1 MQFTDAVTVAGTRR
15 TGDGYLVATAKCVR
29 AGIQLYTGDE
39 LGRPE
44 MKIVRVYRP
53 AEEVFAKDSLQSFSH
68 APITIDHPTE
78 QVTADN
84 WKALSV
90 GEVSTAAKKVDDW
103 VELPLIFK
111 DAAAIGLIES
121 GKREL
126 SAGYV
131 ADFDF
136 TSGVT
141 PSGEPYDAVQR
152 SIRINHLALVD
163 KARAGSQARVGDSAK
178 TWGAAPITQ
187 PIADERNPDM
197 PGENLRTVVVDG
209 LSVQT
214 TDQGAQAIE
223 KLQKAVAD
231 AQTKLA
237 DAEKAHADAIKAK
250 DEEIGTL
257 KADKKKLED
266 AAPKPA
272 DIDRMVADRAALVTA
287 AKAVDEKIVTDGKT
301 DAEIRRAVVATRFSD
316 EELKDMSDDM
326 IAGMFKALTKD
337 AKPNDSV
344 RDALRTQDHSIA
356 ANDAWGEGV
365 FAAAGVSVKKGA

>member
-1 MQFTDAVTVAGTRR
+1 MQFTDAVTVAGARR

-39 LGRPE
+39 LGKPE
-44 MKIVRVYRP
+44 MKLVRVYRP
-53 AEEVFAKDSLQSFSH
+53 ANEVFAKDSLQSFSH
-68 APITIDHPTE
+68 APITINHPTE

-90 GEVSTAAKKVDDW
+90 GEVSTAAKQVDDW
-103 VELPLIFK
+103 IELPLIFK
-111 DAAAIGLIES
+111 DAAAINQIES

-136 TSGVT
+136 TAGTT

-163 KARAGSQARVGDSAK
+163 KARAGSQARVGDSAGK
-178 TWGAAPITQ
+178 WGAAPIT
-187 PIADERNPDM
+187 PTPEKETRAMSDAP
-197 PGENLRTVVVDG
+197 RTVVVDG

-223 KLQKAVAD
+223 KLQKA
-231 AQTKLA
+231 LA
-237 DAEKAHADAIKAK
+237 DSAANIAKLTADHADAVAKK

-272 DIDRMVADRAALVTA
+272 DIDRMVADRAVLVTA
-287 AKAVDEKIVTDGKT
+287 AKAVDEKIVIDGKSDADIRKAVVKARLGDEAVKDVS
-301 DAEIRRAVVATRFSD
+301 DAEIT
-316 EELKDMSDDM
+316 
-326 IAGMFKALTKD
+326 GMFKALTKD
-337 AKPNDSV
+337 AKPNDTV

-356 ANDAWGEGV
+356 ANDAWGDAV
-365 FAAAGVSVKKGA
+365 FASAGVSVKKGA

>member
-15 TGDGYLVATAKCVR
+15 TDDGYLVATAKCVR
-29 AGIQLYTGDE
+29 AGIQIYTGDE
-39 LGRPE
+39 LGKPD
-44 MKIVRVYRP
+44 MKVVRVYRP
-53 AEEVFAKDSLQSFSH
+53 AEEVFARDSLQSFSH
-68 APITIDHPTE
+68 APITINHPSE

-90 GEVSTAAKKVDDW
+90 GEVSTAAKQVDDW
-103 VELPLIFK
+103 IELPLIFK
-111 DAAAIGLIES
+111 DAAAISQIES

-136 TSGVT
+136 TAGVT

-163 KARAGSQARVGDSAK
+163 KARAGSQARVGDSAN

-187 PIADERNPDM
+187 PTADERNRNMPD
-197 PGENLRTVVVDG
+197 NLRTVVVDG

-214 TDQGAQAIE
+214 TDQGAQAID

-231 AQTKLA
+231 AEKRFTDA
-237 DAEKAHADAIKAK
+237 DAAHKAEITKK
-250 DEEIGTL
+250 DEEIGSL

-266 AAPKPA
+266 AAPKPE

-287 AKAVDEKIVTDGKT
+287 AKAVDEKIVTDGKSDADIRKAVVT
-301 DAEIRRAVVATRFSD
+301 ARLGDEAVKDVSDAEVT
-316 EELKDMSDDM
+316 
-326 IAGMFKALTKD
+326 GMFKALTKD
-337 AKPNDSV
+337 AKPNDTV
-344 RDALRTQDHSIA
+344 RDALRTQDHSIV
-356 ANDAWGEGV
+356 ANDAWGDAV
-365 FAAAGVSVKKGA
+365 FASAGVQKKGA

>member
-15 TGDGYLVATAKCVR
+15 TADGYLVATAKCVR
-29 AGIQLYTGDE
+29 VGIQLYTGDE
-39 LGRPE
+39 LGKPE
-44 MKIVRVYRP
+44 MKLVRVYRP
-53 AEEVFAKDSLQSFSH
+53 ADEVFAKDSLQSFSH
-68 APITIDHPTE
+68 APITINHPME

-111 DAAAIGLIES
+111 DAAAIAQIES

-136 TSGVT
+136 TAGVT

-163 KARAGSQARVGDSAK
+163 KARAGSQARVGDSAGN
-178 TWGAAPITQ
+178 WGAAPIT
-187 PIADERNPDM
+187 PTPEKETRAMSDA
-197 PGENLRTVVVDG
+197 LRTVVVDG
-209 LSVQT
+209 LTVQT

-237 DAEKAHADAIKAK
+237 DAEAKAKADLEKK

-287 AKAVDEKIVTDGKT
+287 AKAVDEKIVTDGKSDADIRKAVVT
-301 DAEIRRAVVATRFSD
+301 ARLGDEAVKDVSDAEIT
-316 EELKDMSDDM
+316 
-326 IAGMFKALTKD
+326 GMFKALTKD
-337 AKPNDSV
+337 ARPNDTV
-344 RDALRTQDHSIA
+344 RDALRTQDHSVA
-356 ANDAWGEGV
+356 ANDAWNDAV
-365 FAAAGVSVKKGA
+365 FASAGVQKKGA

>member
-1 MQFTDAVTVAGTRR
+1 MQFTDAVAVAGTRR

-39 LGRPE
+39 LGKPG
-44 MKIVRVYRP
+44 MKLVRVYRP
-53 AEEVFAKDSLQSFSH
+53 ADEVFAKDSLQSFSH
-68 APITIDHPTE
+68 APITINHPTE

-90 GEVSTAAKKVDDW
+90 GEVSTAAKQVDDW
-103 VELPLIFK
+103 IELPLIFK
-111 DAAAIGLIES
+111 DAAAISQIES

-136 TSGVT
+136 TAGVT

-163 KARAGSQARVGDSAK
+163 KARAGSQARVGDSAGK
-178 TWGAAPITQ
+178 WGAAPIT
-187 PIADERNPDM
+187 PTPEKETRAMSDA
-197 PGENLRTVVVDG
+197 LRTVVVDG

-214 TDQGAQAIE
+214 TDQGAQAID
-223 KLQKAVAD
+223 KLQKA
-231 AQTKLA
+231 LA
-237 DAEKAHADAIKAK
+237 DSAATMAKHLTDHADAVAKK

-287 AKAVDEKIVTDGKT
+287 AKAVDEKIVTDGKS
-301 DAEIRRAVVATRFSD
+301 DAEIRKAVVTARLGDEAVKDVSD
-316 EELKDMSDDM
+316 AE
-326 IAGMFKALTKD
+326 ITGMFKALTKD
-337 AKPNDSV
+337 AKPNDTV

-356 ANDAWGEGV
+356 ANDAWGDAV
-365 FAAAGVSVKKGA
+365 FASAGVSVKKGA

>member
-1 MQFTDAVTVAGTRR
+1 MQFTDAVTVEGKPRR
-15 TGDGYLVATAKCVR
+15 IADGYLVATAKCVR
-29 AGIQLYTGDE
+29 TGIQLYTGDE
-39 LGRPE
+39 LGKPD
-44 MKIVRVYRP
+44 MPVVRVYRP

-84 WKALSV
+84 WKVLSV
-90 GEVSTAAKKVDDW
+90 GEVSTAAKQVDDW
-103 VELPLIFK
+103 IELPLIFK
-111 DAAAIGLIES
+111 DAAAIQAIEG

-136 TSGVT
+136 TPGTT
-141 PSGEPYDAVQR
+141 PQGEPYDAVQR

-163 KARAGSQARVGDSAK
+163 KARAGSKARVGDSAK
-178 TWGAAPITQ
+178 SWGIAPITQ
-187 PIADERNPDM
+187 PIADERTPDM
-197 PGENLRTVVVDG
+197 GDNLRTVVVDG

-223 KLQKAVAD
+223 KLQKAVSD

-237 DAEKAHADAIKAK
+237 DVESAHKAEMAKK

-287 AKAVDEKIVTDGKT
+287 AKAVDEKVVTDGKS
-301 DAEIRRAVVATRFSD
+301 DAEIRKAVVTARLGD
-316 EELKDMSDDM
+316 EAVKDASEAE
-326 IAGMFKALTKD
+326 ITGMFKAITKD
-337 AKPNDSV
+337 AKTNDTV
-344 RDALRTQDHSIA
+344 RDALRTQDHSIV
-356 ANDAWGEGV
+356 ANDGWDEGV
-365 FAAAGVSVKKGA
+365 FASAGVEFKKGA

>member
-39 LGRPE
+39 LGKPD
-44 MKIVRVYRP
+44 MKLVRVYRP
-53 AEEVFAKDSLQSFSH
+53 ADEVFAKDSLQSFSH
-68 APITIDHPTE
+68 APITINHPTE

-90 GEVSTAAKKVDDW
+90 GEVSTAAKQVDDW
-103 VELPLIFK
+103 IELPLIFK
-111 DAAAIGLIES
+111 DAAAISQIES

-136 TSGVT
+136 TAGVT
-141 PSGEPYDAVQR
+141 PSGESYDAVQR

-163 KARAGSQARVGDSAK
+163 KARAGSQARVGDSAGK
-178 TWGAAPITQ
+178 WGAAPIT
-187 PIADERNPDM
+187 PTPDKETRAM
-197 PGENLRTVVVDG
+197 SDALRTVVVDG

-223 KLQKAVAD
+223 KLQKA
-231 AQTKLA
+231 LA
-237 DAEKAHADAIKAK
+237 DSAANIAKLTADNANAVAKK

-287 AKAVDEKIVTDGKT
+287 AKAVDEKIVTDGKS
-301 DAEIRRAVVATRFSD
+301 DAEIRKAVVTARLGDEAVKDVSD
-316 EELKDMSDDM
+316 AE
-326 IAGMFKALTKD
+326 ITGMFKALTKD
-337 AKPNDSV
+337 AKPNDTV

-356 ANDAWGEGV
+356 ANDAWGDAV
-365 FAAAGVSVKKGA
+365 FASAGVSVKKGA

>member
-111 DAAAIGLIES
+111 DSAAIAQIES

-136 TSGVT
+136 TAGVA

-178 TWGAAPITQ
+178 TWGVAPITQ
-187 PIADERNPDM
+187 PTADERKPDM
-197 PGENLRTVVVDG
+197 PGDNLRTVVVDG

-223 KLQKAVAD
+223 KLQRAVAD
-231 AQTKLA
+231 AQQKLT

-301 DAEIRRAVVATRFSD
+301 DAEIRRAVVATKFSD
-316 EELKDMSDDM
+316 EELKGMSDDM
-326 IAGMFKALTKD
+326 ITGMFKALTKD

-356 ANDAWGEGV
+356 ANDTWGEGV
-365 FAAAGVSVKKGA
+365 FAAAGISVKKGA

>member
-15 TGDGYLVATAKCVR
+15 IADGYLVATAKCVR

-39 LGRPE
+39 LGKPE
-44 MKIVRVYRP
+44 MKLVRVYRAP
-53 AEEVFAKDSLQSFSH
+53 EQVFAKDSLQSFSH

-90 GEVSTAAKKVDDW
+90 GEVSTAAKQVGDW

-111 DAAAIGLIES
+111 DAAAIAQIES

-136 TSGVT
+136 TAGVT
-141 PSGEPYDAVQR
+141 PEGEPYDAVQR

-163 KARAGSQARVGDSAK
+163 KARAGSLARVGDSAGN
-178 TWGAAPITQ
+178 WGAAPISTTDRSTHTMSD
-187 PIADERNPDM
+187 A
-197 PGENLRTVVVDG
+197 LRTVVVDG
-209 LSVQT
+209 LSVST
-214 TDQGAQAIE
+214 TDQGAQAID

-237 DAEKAHADAIKAK
+237 DAEAKARADLDKK
-250 DEEIGTL
+250 DEEIGAL

-266 AAPKPA
+266 AAPKPT

-287 AKAVDEKIVTDGKT
+287 AKVIDAQIVTDGKSDADIRKAVVVSRMGEDSVKDVS
-301 DAEIRRAVVATRFSD
+301 DAEIT
-316 EELKDMSDDM
+316 
-326 IAGMFKALTKD
+326 GMFKALTKD

-344 RDALRTQDHSIA
+344 RDALRTQDHSVA
-356 ANDAWGEGV
+356 ANDAWNDAV
-365 FAAAGVSVKKGA
+365 FASAGVQKKGA

>member
-39 LGRPE
+39 LGKPD
-44 MKIVRVYRP
+44 KKVVRVYRP

-68 APITIDHPTE
+68 APITINHPSE

-90 GEVSTAAKKVDDW
+90 GEVSTAAKQVDDW
-103 VELPLIFK
+103 IELPLIFK
-111 DAAAIGLIES
+111 DAAAISQIES

-136 TSGVT
+136 TAGVT
-141 PSGEPYDAVQR
+141 QSGELYDAVQR

-163 KARAGSQARVGDSAK
+163 KARAGSQARVGDSAN

-187 PIADERNPDM
+187 PTADERNRNMPD
-197 PGENLRTVVVDG
+197 NLRTVVVDG

-214 TDQGAQAIE
+214 TDQGAQAID

-231 AQTKLA
+231 AEKRFTDA
-237 DAEKAHADAIKAK
+237 DAAHKAEITKK
-250 DEEIGTL
+250 DEEIGSL

-266 AAPKPA
+266 AAPKPE

-287 AKAVDEKIVTDGKT
+287 AKAVDEKIVTDGKSDADIRKAVVT
-301 DAEIRRAVVATRFSD
+301 ARLGDEAVKDVSDAEVT
-316 EELKDMSDDM
+316 
-326 IAGMFKALTKD
+326 GMFKALTKD
-337 AKPNDSV
+337 AKPNDTV
-344 RDALRTQDHSIA
+344 RDALRTQDHSIV
-356 ANDAWGEGV
+356 ANDAWGDAV
-365 FAAAGVSVKKGA
+365 FASAGVQKKGA

>member
-1 MQFTDAVTVAGTRR
+1 MQFTDAVTVAGKPRR
-15 TGDGYLVATAKCVR
+15 TGDGYLIAEAKCVR

-39 LGRPE
+39 LGKPE
-44 MKIVRVYRP
+44 MSVVRVYRAP
-53 AEEVFAKDSLQSFSH
+53 DQVFAKDSLQSFSH
-68 APITIDHPTE
+68 APITINHPTE

-90 GEVSTAAKKVDDW
+90 GEVSTAAQQVGDW
-103 VELPLIFK
+103 VHLPLIFK
-111 DAAAIGLIES
+111 DAAAIAAIEG

-136 TSGVT
+136 TDGVT
-141 PSGEPYDAVQR
+141 PDGEPYDAVQR

-178 TWGAAPITQ
+178 TWGASPITST
-187 PIADERNPDM
+187 IEKETISMADA
-197 PGENLRTVVVDG
+197 LRTVVVDG
-209 LSVQT
+209 LSVTT
-214 TDQGAQAIE
+214 TDQGAQAID

-231 AQTKLA
+231 AQTKLT
-237 DAEKAHADAIKAK
+237 DAEATAKADLDEK
-250 DEEIGTL
+250 DEEIGKL

-272 DIDRMVADRAALVTA
+272 DIDRMVADRASLVTA
-287 AKAVDEKIVTDGKT
+287 AKAIDGQIVTDGKSDADIRKAAVT
-301 DAEIRRAVVATRFSD
+301 ARFGDEAVKDVSDAEIT
-316 EELKDMSDDM
+316 
-326 IAGMFKALTKD
+326 GMFKALTRD
-337 AKPNDSV
+337 AKPNDTV

-356 ANDAWGEGV
+356 ANDAWGDGV
-365 FAAAGVSVKKGA
+365 FASAGVQKKGA

>member
-39 LGRPE
+39 LGKPE
-44 MKIVRVYRP
+44 MKLVRVYRAP
-53 AEEVFAKDSLQSFSH
+53 DEVFAQKSLQSFSH
-68 APITIDHPTE
+68 APITINHPTE

-90 GEVSTAAKKVDDW
+90 GEVSTAAKQVDDW
-103 VELPLIFK
+103 IELPLIFK
-111 DAAAIGLIES
+111 DAAAISQIES

-136 TSGVT
+136 TAGET

-163 KARAGSQARVGDSAK
+163 KARAGSQARVGDSAGK
-178 TWGAAPITQ
+178 WGAAPIT
-187 PIADERNPDM
+187 PTPEKETRAMSDA
-197 PGENLRTVVVDG
+197 LRTVVVDG

-231 AQTKLA
+231 AQAKLT
-237 DAEKAHADAIKAK
+237 DAEAKAKADLDKK
-250 DEEIGTL
+250 DEEIGKL
-257 KADKKKLED
+257 KADKKTLED

-287 AKAVDEKIVTDGKT
+287 AKAVDEKIVTDGKS
-301 DAEIRRAVVATRFSD
+301 DAEIRKAVVTARLGDEAVKDVSD
-316 EELKDMSDDM
+316 AE
-326 IAGMFKALTKD
+326 ITGMFKALTKD
-337 AKPNDSV
+337 ARPNDTV

-356 ANDAWGEGV
+356 ANDAWGDAV
-365 FAAAGVSVKKGA
+365 FASAGVSVKKGA